1 MRCDSK
7 PYLSTT
13 LAMTPWKGAA
23 LAMLFSLAAGPALA
37 SNGTAAA
44 SAGAANLA
52 GGTAAL
58 DQGAVDIRQLSE
70 RVVGLEQKVDQ
81 LGAAATPPAP
91 TAAEL
96 KRTTQ
101 EEERQA
107 EFQRQVWTMP

>member
-1 MRCDSK
+1 
-7 PYLSTT
+7 
-13 LAMTPWKGAA
+13 
-23 LAMLFSLAAGPALA
+23 MLFSLAAGPALA
-37 SNGTAAA
+37 SSDTAGVSAA
-44 SAGAANLA
+44 AANLA
-52 GGTAAL
+52 GATAAL